1 MESVRLG
8 AEMVAD
14 ETYGFRGWNW
24 WVWGLKS
31 ECLGAKTGLKQG
43 LNVWLPIVRTL
54 MFLKHS
60 EDSDVF
66 ETYSQLCARNVRLRS
81 LIICTIRLVGV
92 VVSDYME
99 LEATEHGGK
108 IIMVA
113 DWWYKIALEAAKC
126 LCYLHHHWSPLILH
140 RDVKSNNNLLD
151 SNFEA
156 HVADFGLA
164 KFMHFRTLEC
174 MSGIVGSYGYIAPE
188 SAYTLKVKNLDSH
201 RRGLIADRDG
211 LDTM

>member
-31 ECLGAKTGLKQG
+31 GCSGAKTGLKQG
-43 LNVWLPIVRTL
+43 LKVWLPMVRTL
-54 MFLKHS
+54 MFLKHTHS
-60 EDSDVF
+60 SVHEM
-66 ETYSQLCARNVRLRS
+66 A
-81 LIICTIRLVGV
+81 GA

-99 LEATEHGGK
+99 LEATKRGGK
-108 IIMVA
+108 IIVVA
-113 DWWYKIALEAAKC
+113 DWWYKIALEAAKG

-140 RDVKSNNNLLD
+140 RDVKSNNILLD

-164 KFMHFRTLEC
+164 KFMHFGTYGYMAL
-174 MSGIVGSYGYIAPE
+174 VGSNSLNADVGGSSSP
-188 SAYTLKVKNLDSH
+188 THTMRLLNLSCIEGK
-201 RRGLIADRDG
+201 RN
-211 LDTM
+211 